1 MSYLHK
7 EEERVKGR
15 GGSEVEEENNYHQ
28 CEAKENRQ
36 QDGEEGQGVAAVSTG
51 LGTRETNSEKSSHS
65 NHGYNTQARY
75 EQSHPTH
82 SKVKTSTL
90 DSQ

>member
-36 QDGEEGQGVAAVSTG
+36 QDGEEGQGVAAVLTG
-51 LGTRETNSEKSSHS
+51 LGTKGEERN
-65 NHGYNTQARY
+65 
-75 EQSHPTH
+75 
-82 SKVKTSTL
+82 KV
-90 DSQ
+90 